1 MMRTKLRID
10 NMKCFKEL
18 SLPLAPL
25 TLLTGFNAAG
35 KSTSVQ
41 SLLLLAQTARSQAKH
56 WKIPLNGELVQLGS
70 PGEALHEGAE
80 SGLLIGVETANAC
93 LSWRLKAEDG
103 GQAHAMSIESIE
115 WKIEEKS
122 GEFLRCDLSLDGLLP
137 PQPDPQLDA
146 LAGII
151 ADTVY
156 ISAIRSGA
164 EDSYPIPTAP
174 EPILADV
181 GVCGEFSAWWLEQ
194 MADEEVDPERRHPA
208 EPALTLRRQF
218 NAWAGTLFPGAQVN
232 ATRIPNTQLIQLS
245 WRNHETDSWRRPSNI
260 GYGLTY
266 ALPILVAALI
276 ARKGQVLV
284 IDSPEAHLHPM
295 GQSNMGRFLAMIA
308 AAGVQ
313 VIIETHSDHVLNGV
327 RRAVFDGKLVPA
339 DAAIHFFN
347 ARPRA
352 PDDQAHVMSPQMDAK
367 GNLSEWP
374 AGFFDQAETDLSILA
389 GWGI

>member
-1 MMRTKLRID
+1 MLTKLRID
-10 NMKCFKEL
+10 NLKCFKEF

-41 SLLLLAQTARSQAKH
+41 SLLLLAQAVRSKNKN
-56 WKIPLNGELVQLGS
+56 WKIPLNGEIVQLGT

-80 SGLLIGVETANAC
+80 SNLVIGVETKNVR
-93 LSWRLKAEDG
+93 LSWHLKAEDG
-103 GQAHAMSIESIE
+103 GQAHAMSIESID
-115 WKIEEKS
+115 WQVNEKN
-122 GEFLRCDLSLDGLLP
+122 GTFLRNNLPLDGLLP
-137 PQPDPQLDA
+137 AQSEENLSSVTK
-146 LAGII
+146 II

-164 EDSYPIPTAP
+164 EDVYPIPTNSD
-174 EPILADV
+174 PICADV
-181 GVCGEFSAWWLEQ
+181 GVRGEFSAWWLEQ
-194 MADEEVDPERRHPA
+194 NSDEDVDPERRHPTEQA
-208 EPALTLRRQF
+208 ITVRRQF

-232 ATRIPNTQLIQLS
+232 ATRISNTQLIQLS

-266 ALPILVAALI
+266 ALPILVAGLI
-276 ARKGQVLV
+276 AKKGQILV

-295 GQSNMGRFLAMIA
+295 GQSNMGRFLAMVA

-313 VIIETHSDHVLNGV
+313 VIVETHSDHILNGV
-327 RRAVFDGKLVPA
+327 RRAVFDRKLHSA

-352 PDDQAHVMSPQMDAK
+352 TDDAAHVISPQMDIK

-374 AGFFDQAETDLSILA
+374 TGFFDQAETDMSILA
-389 GWGI
+389 GWAV